1 MKNDSEQS
9 AAELD
14 LKKVCFLIYIYIY
27 ISLCVVFSLMLTKT
41 RPFMLQ
47 LGIRPQNYDL
57 IVDEAW

>member
-14 LKKVCFLIYIYIY
+14 LKKVCFLIYIYI
-27 ISLCVVFSLMLTKT
+27 SLLCVVFSLMLTKT